1 MIWCQLMIMQHVALS
16 VIVLHIALCWNMLY
30 KMSCFP
36 SCTPHFNPVL
46 SLPLRCFRCPGAC
59 SASAAPPRDL
69 LPLFRSALCL
79 RCPGANQASAAS
91 GALNASSAG
100 AHYSVCSVINSCHIS
115 GFLVILVLF
124 FLCLLGFIVRSQVFA
139 LGSNSR
145 CTTLSSYAPRHP

>member
-1 MIWCQLMIMQHVALS
+1 MIMQHVALS
-16 VIVLHIALCWNMLY
+16 VIVLDIALSVEICCTTCHVFLAQAR
-30 KMSCFP
+30 
-36 SCTPHFNPVL
+36 CTPRFDPVL

-69 LPLFRSALCL
+69 LPLLRSALCL